1 MNPEETEARGEGRR
15 TASRPRPRSL
25 WGRSSNPKT
34 LSSGGLTL
42 GSGWKGRRNW
52 ATHGPW
58 GSLSLGPAIEAGGP
72 RPREAQL
79 QPLPGPMTHIRRDQP
94 RTHLGG
100 SDAGDVPP
108 PPPPPPRSTVTA
120 PRAQALPGSNS
131 YSAGADRKPRPAPS
145 REPTAAEKPGPGHA
159 PNPRLRPL

>member
-42 GSGWKGRRNW
+42 GSGWKGRRNG

-108 PPPPPPRSTVTA
+108 PPPPRSTVTA